1 MKTPPRA
8 LVIAPQPFFTPRGTP
23 FSVYYRTLACA
34 EAGLAM
40 DLVTYGEG
48 DDVDIPGLRILRAPR
63 FRWLGPVP
71 IGPSKLK
78 LFLDV
83 FVFARA
89 LGLLLTR
96 RYAFVHAHEEAVFF
110 AALLKPL
117 LRFKFVYDMHSS
129 LPQQLTN
136 FRFTRSR
143 LLIGLFRWL
152 EDLAIARAD
161 AIVTICPDL
170 RDYVLSRIRD
180 PARHILIEN
189 SLLDPVRLR
198 GAPVA
203 DSAAAAAPTP
213 PAAAVDAD
221 AVLRQTPPN
230 RRLVVYAGT
239 FEPYQGLDI
248 LVRAFPLVRQTAPDA
263 FLLAVGGTPDQVRVC
278 RSLADV
284 LGVTADC
291 LFLERMP
298 QAAARGCVAAA
309 HVQVSP
315 RSAGT
320 NTPLKTYEQL
330 ASGVPLVATRIY
342 SHTQVLTD
350 EVAYLAEPT
359 PGALADAMVQA
370 LRDGRQGNP
379 RAAAAVRLYEERYS
393 RPAYERKIRQLLGVL
408 GLCVE

>member
-63 FRWLGPVP
+63 FRCLGPVP

-180 PARHILIEN
+180 PSRHILIEN

-198 GAPVA
+198 GAPLPA
-203 DSAAAAAPTP
+203 GPP
-213 PAAAVDAD
+213 RPAADDAPADD
-221 AVLRQTPPN
+221 ARSVLAKVPPN

-248 LVRAFPLVRQTAPDA
+248 LVRALPLVRQTVPDA
-263 FLLAVGGTPDQVRVC
+263 FLLAVGGTPDQVRVS
-278 RSLADV
+278 RGLANV
-284 LGVTADC
+284 LGVSADC
-291 LFLERMP
+291 LFVERMP
-298 QAAARGCVAAA
+298 QAVARGCVATA

-350 EVAYLAEPT
+350 EVAYLADPT
-359 PGALADAMVQA
+359 PEGLASALVQA
-370 LRDGRQGNP
+370 LRDGRQGNL
-379 RAAAAVRLYEERYS
+379 RAARAARLYEERYS